1 MKIEGITISNPGK
14 MLFPEKGIT
23 KGDLVAYY
31 DKIAQYMLPYLK
43 NRPIT
48 LQRFPD
54 GIHKPGFFQKH
65 AQDYFPDYIERI
77 DVKTK
82 DGRAEEILINN
93 KKSLIY
99 LANQSAITFHTW
111 LSSKGSLEFPDKVI
125 FDLDPSDR
133 DFGKLKKGARLLKKA
148 LEDRGIH
155 PSLITSGKKG
165 LHIFYTIRPEKEFD
179 LVRKEA
185 LELAE
190 SLVKASPGLFTLE
203 IRKKKRGDRIF
214 LDTLRNGYGQTGV
227 CPFSLRPIESAGVA
241 TPLEWKE
248 LGKISAGD
256 HYTFNNIFRRLGAM
270 SV

>member
-14 MLFPEKGIT
+14 IIFPDKGLT
-23 KGDLVAYY
+23 KGDVVSYY
-31 DKIAQYMLPYLK
+31 DRIAGYMLPYLL
-43 NRPIT
+43 NRPVT

-54 GIHKPGFFQKH
+54 GIDKPGFYQKH

-93 KKSLIY
+93 KESLIY
-99 LANQSAITFHTW
+99 LANQSAVTFHTW

-133 DFGKLKKGARLLKKA
+133 DFSKLKKGARLIRKA
-148 LEDRGIH
+148 LEKEGMQ
-155 PSLITSGKKG
+155 PGLMTTGKNG
-165 LHIFYTIRPEKEFD
+165 LHIFYSIRPNKGFD
-179 LVRKEA
+179 EVRSEA
-185 LELAE
+185 RELAE
-190 SLVKASPGLFTLE
+190 SLVEAHPNLFTLE
-203 IRKKKRGDRIF
+203 IRKKKRGNRIF
-214 LDTLRNGYGQTGV
+214 IDTLRNSYAQSGV
-227 CPFSLRPIESAGVA
+227 CPYSIRPINSAGVA

-256 HYTFNNIFRRLGAM
+256 HYTFNNIFRRLGAR
-270 SV
+270 S